1 MSIKI
6 SPHITY
12 KEAIYSEE
20 AIRKG
25 IDNIP
30 DDTQLAAMRVVA
42 VNIFEPVREWVG
54 GPIYVSSF
62 FRNGRVNRGVGGSK
76 GSQHMRGQAIDMD
89 MDIFGG
95 RTNAEVFRWIK
106 KNLDFDQLIW
116 EFGTKTNPAWV
127 HCSYK
132 LPIKNRHSIIKL

>member
-1 MSIKI
+1 MIKI
-6 SPHITY
+6 SKHITY
-12 KEAIYSEE
+12 REAVRSEY

-25 IDNIP
+25 VDNIP
-30 DDTQLAAMRVVA
+30 SCIELDAMREVA
-42 VNIFEPVREWVG
+42 INIFEPVREWVG
-54 GPIYVSSF
+54 GPVFVSSF
-62 FRNGRVNRGVGGSK
+62 FRNGRVNRGVGGSSR
-76 GSQHMRGQAIDMD
+76 SQHMRGQAIDMD

-95 RTNAEVFRWIK
+95 KTNAQVFNWIK

-116 EFGTKTNPAWV
+116 EFGSKTNPAWV

>member
-1 MSIKI
+1 MIKI
-6 SPHITY
+6 SKHITY
-12 KEAIYSEE
+12 IESIRSEY

-25 IDNIP
+25 IDNTP
-30 DDTQLAAMRVVA
+30 DDTQLAAMRMVA

-54 GPIYVSSF
+54 GPIFVSSF
-62 FRNGRVNRGVGGSK
+62 FRNSLVNRGVGGSK
-76 GSQHMRGQAIDMD
+76 KSQHMRGQAIDMD

-95 RTNAEVFRWIK
+95 KTNAQVFNWIK

-116 EFGTKTNPAWV
+116 EFGSKTNPAWV

-132 LPIKNRHSIIKL
+132 SPTKNRKSIIIL